1 MIYPAVF
8 SWDGKNYQ
16 MYIPDI
22 TGANAISEG
31 NNLDQA
37 LRVLEN
43 VSSEI
48 LSKNYQE
55 YSDVSTFQ
63 QVQLDLLEK
72 DDFIVSANIV
82 FTKGKNVKVTL
93 SMPDYV
99 LETIDIAAK
108 REQVS
113 RSAYLA
119 NLALGR

>member
-55 YSDVSTFQ
+55 YPDVSTFQ

>member
-8 SWDGKNYQ
+8 SWDGENYQ

-31 NNLDQA
+31 NNLEQA
-37 LRVLEN
+37 LKTLEEI
-43 VSSEI
+43 SSEM

-55 YSDVSTFQ
+55 YPDVSAFQ
-63 QVQLDLLEK
+63 QVQSDLLEK
-72 DDFIVSANIV
+72 NDFIVSANVV

-99 LETIDIAAK
+99 LKTIDMAAK
-108 REQVS
+108 KQHVS